1 MKKPAS
7 HTQSLLA
14 NVIRD
19 ARYVPT
25 VSLYGTP
32 DPRPPA
38 YYRQQQVPD
47 DDESTVLGT
56 DVPFV
61 GSRDGHYC
69 GGEEG
74 VQQTESVFQT
84 RVLLPGV
91 AKNAAMIQEMMMMS
105 RFVR

>member
-1 MKKPAS
+1 MMMSRIKATGSVP
-7 HTQSLLA
+7 
-14 NVIRD
+14 
-19 ARYVPT
+19 RYIPT

-38 YYRQQQVPD
+38 YYRQQVPD

-69 GGEEG
+69 GEEG

-84 RVLLPGV
+84 RVLLPG
-91 AKNAAMIQEMMMMS
+91 
-105 RFVR
+105 